1 MKRERLKYVSI
12 FLIVSVVLV
21 GGWYAVYR
29 LFNRPVEPYIRTV
42 FTAEETAV
50 VFDEVQWPQRE
61 AISLKDLVYYPTWTD
76 EYGKLLQ
83 PYESVGL
90 APEGEAGLSYQDST
104 YYAIQKKSDF
114 DTGNTFWVY
123 DWGEDV
129 YLVCLYVSSFSEK
142 LVKCATDKP

>member
-50 VFDEVQWPQRE
+50 VF
-61 AISLKDLVYYPTWTD
+61 AMAATGGYI
-76 EYGKLLQ
+76 
-83 PYESVGL
+83 
-90 APEGEAGLSYQDST
+90 PEGFGLLSHLAGSVHVRLFFL
-104 YYAIQKKSDF
+104 KE
-114 DTGNTFWVY
+114 G
-123 DWGEDV
+123 GGG
-129 YLVCLYVSSFSEK
+129 
-142 LVKCATDKP
+142 

>member
-50 VFDEVQWPQRE
+50 VFDEVQWPQRD
-61 AISLKDLVYYPTWTD
+61 I
-76 EYGKLLQ
+76 
-83 PYESVGL
+83 
-90 APEGEAGLSYQDST
+90 PEGFGLLSHLAGSVHVRLFFL
-104 YYAIQKKSDF
+104 KE
-114 DTGNTFWVY
+114 G
-123 DWGEDV
+123 GGG
-129 YLVCLYVSSFSEK
+129 
-142 LVKCATDKP
+142 